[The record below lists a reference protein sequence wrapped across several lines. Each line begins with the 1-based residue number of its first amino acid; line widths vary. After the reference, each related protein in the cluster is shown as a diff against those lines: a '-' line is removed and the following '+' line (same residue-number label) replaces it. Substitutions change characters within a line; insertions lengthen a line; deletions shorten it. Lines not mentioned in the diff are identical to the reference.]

1 MRTILGDRMCYF
13 LAVGL
18 FRPFLAIQWPFGPLI
33 RNHLLIFWW
42 ESVLSQ
48 RFSLLINCIYCA
60 MEAFSE
66 EEWYNLCLLFLS
78 LLFCSFGWCMGL
90 CLVLVAETRRVQS
103 ENRLRSRESPKK
115 EHWTR
120 LQKKWMQKHLFL
132 SSHTD
137 HKGWQVYMK
146 RLKNIKFG
154 QKWGN

>member
-33 RNHLLIFWW
+33 RNHMLIFWW

-66 EEWYNLCLLFLS
+66 EEWHNLCLLFLS
-78 LLFCSFGWCMGL
+78 LLFCSFGWCMGQ
-90 CLVLVAETRRVQS
+90 CLVRQQRLGGFNLKTGFEAERAQKGTLDTFS
-103 ENRLRSRESPKK
+103 K
-115 EHWTR
+115 EMDA
-120 LQKKWMQKHLFL
+120 KILFL

-137 HKGWQVYMK
+137 DKDWKMLNLAKSGVMI
-146 RLKNIKFG
+146 LAL
-154 QKWGN
+154 

>member
-66 EEWYNLCLLFLS
+66 EEWHNLCLLFLS
-78 LLFCSFGWCMGL
+78 LLFCSFGWCMGQ
-90 CLVLVAETRRVQS
+90 CLVRQQRLGGFNLKTGFEAERA
-103 ENRLRSRESPKK
+103 
-115 EHWTR
+115 
-120 LQKKWMQKHLFL
+120 QKRNTGHVFKRNGCKNTFL

-137 HKGWQVYMK
+137 VKDWKMSNLAKSRVILG
-146 RLKNIKFG
+146 RTLA
-154 QKWGN
+154 